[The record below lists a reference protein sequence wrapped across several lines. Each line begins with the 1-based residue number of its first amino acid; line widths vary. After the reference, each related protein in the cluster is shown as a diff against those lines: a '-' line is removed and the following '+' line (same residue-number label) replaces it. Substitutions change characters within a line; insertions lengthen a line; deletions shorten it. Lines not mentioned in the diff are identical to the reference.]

1 MQIEQK
7 SENFISSEGKFFK
20 AVEEDSNGVKTYRQL
35 ELYLPGDV
43 GTYREPL
50 EVTRTR
56 WLEELERGERVPRFG
71 TGTTGK
77 PLTARYRIRAMD
89 GQLVS
94 VLALSGGLKKA
105 AQEAA

>member
-43 GTYREPL
+43 STYCEPL
-50 EVTRTR
+50 AVTRAR
-56 WLEELERGERVPRFG
+56 WLEELERGHIIAVLERTRWRISGKGGAADILGLVP
-71 TGTTGK
+71 TT
-77 PLTARYRIRAMD
+77 LHSRM
-89 GQLVS
+89 
-94 VLALSGGLKKA
+94 KKLGISRSSA
-105 AQEAA
+105 